1 MTEII
6 SLASVH
12 FIAALLYYY
21 LLYTE
26 MWLFRG
32 SAKDGKAVGSV
43 AVCPHVC
50 LSDCYCNA
58 SVVIVLIAISIM
70 LIILLSLSTT
80 GPWER
85 SLMELL

>member
-1 MTEII
+1 
-6 SLASVH
+6 
-12 FIAALLYYY
+12 
-21 LLYTE
+21 

-58 SVVIVLIAISIM
+58 SGVVLIAISMM
-70 LIILLSLSTT
+70 LIILLSLSTA
-80 GPWER
+80 GPWEH
-85 SLMELL
+85 SLMELH